1 MEPDGR
7 KEPTVIVE
15 ELVAGEVGTCS
26 ADTPIVDAAKR
37 MIADDVGS
45 LLVMDDLD
53 IVGIVTERDILRAV
67 AQQATHGIVKTIMTP
82 EPDLL
87 ESDVA
92 VREAAE
98 WMMAAGYR
106 HLPVVKQGKL
116 AGMVSIKDLV
126 WALTE
131 ETRGREE
138 P

>member
-1 MEPDGR
+1 M
-7 KEPTVIVE
+7 IVE

-26 ADTPIVDAAKR
+26 ADTPIVEAAKQ

-45 LLVMDDLD
+45 LLVMDDTD
-53 IVGIVTERDILRAV
+53 IVGIVTERDVLRAV
-67 AQQATHGIVKTIMTP
+67 AEGKTQGIVKAIMTP

-92 VREAAE
+92 VTEAAE

-106 HLPVVKQGKL
+106 HLPVVKQGQL
-116 AGMVSIKDLV
+116 IGMVSIKDLV

-131 ETRGREE
+131 QIRGREE
-138 P
+138 E

>member
-1 MEPDGR
+1 M
-7 KEPTVIVE
+7 IVE

-26 ADTPIVDAAKR
+26 ADTPIVEAAKQ

-45 LLVMDDLD
+45 LLVMDDTD
-53 IVGIVTERDILRAV
+53 IVGIVTERDVLRAV
-67 AQQATHGIVKTIMTP
+67 AEGKTQGIVKAIMTP

-92 VREAAE
+92 VTEAAE

-106 HLPVVKQGKL
+106 HLPVVKQGQL
-116 AGMVSIKDLV
+116 IGMVSIKDLV

-131 ETRGREE
+131 QIRGREE
-138 P
+138 D

>member
-1 MEPDGR
+1 M
-7 KEPTVIVE
+7 IVE

-26 ADTPIVDAAKR
+26 ADTPIVEAAKQ

-45 LLVMDDLD
+45 LLVMDDTD
-53 IVGIVTERDILRAV
+53 IVGIVTERDVLRAV
-67 AQQATHGIVKTIMTP
+67 AEGKTQGIVKAIMTP

-92 VREAAE
+92 VTEAAE

-106 HLPVVKQGKL
+106 HLPVVKQSQL
-116 AGMVSIKDLV
+116 IGMVSIKDLV

-131 ETRGREE
+131 QIRGREE
-138 P
+138 E

>member
-1 MEPDGR
+1 M
-7 KEPTVIVE
+7 IVE

-26 ADTPIVDAAKR
+26 ADTPIVEAAKQ

-45 LLVMDDLD
+45 LLVMDDTD
-53 IVGIVTERDILRAV
+53 IVGIVTERDVLRAV
-67 AQQATHGIVKTIMTP
+67 AEGKTQGIVKAIMTP

-92 VREAAE
+92 VTAAAE

-106 HLPVVKQGKL
+106 HLPVVKQGQL
-116 AGMVSIKDLV
+116 IGMVSIKDLV

-131 ETRGREE
+131 QIRGREE
-138 P
+138 E

>member
-1 MEPDGR
+1 
-7 KEPTVIVE
+7 VIVE

-26 ADTPIVDAAKR
+26 ADTPIVEAAKQ

-45 LLVMDDLD
+45 LLVMDDTD
-53 IVGIVTERDILRAV
+53 IVGIVTERDVLRAV
-67 AQQATHGIVKTIMTP
+67 AEGKTQGIVKAIMTP

-92 VREAAE
+92 VTEAAE

-106 HLPVVKQGKL
+106 HLPVVKQGQL
-116 AGMVSIKDLV
+116 IGMVSIKDLV

-131 ETRGREE
+131 QIRGREE
-138 P
+138 E